1 MNRRTA
7 IVATLFLSLLFAL
20 SSCAAPSQLYIPPDP
35 LQGIQ
40 TFRGTRDEVWT
51 ALVGVIAESGTPVQV
66 IEKES
71 GLITTQPVMF
81 SEGLGSGQTIKRVA
95 TTPTTSSVF
104 AVWSMARYTLSFH
117 VRAATDS
124 TTIVRVTPHIEAY
137 DSNVGKRWY
146 VCESNGA
153 IEAKLFL
160 QIGDKLNR

>member
-1 MNRRTA
+1 MNRRT
-7 IVATLFLSLLFAL
+7 IVVVVGFLTLLATL
-20 SSCAAPSQLYIPPDP
+20 SSCAGPSRLYIPPDP

-40 TFRGTRDEVWT
+40 TFRGDRNEVWT
-51 ALVGVIAESGTPVQV
+51 ALVGVIAEAGTPVQV

-81 SEGLGSGQTIKRVA
+81 SEGLGSGHTLKRVA
-95 TTPTTSSVF
+95 SIPPTASSF

-117 VRAATDS
+117 VRSVTDS
-124 TTIVRVTPHIEAY
+124 TTILRVTPHIEAY

-153 IEAKLFL
+153 IEAKLFI